1 MKSKFFIQSFLIAL
15 ALTFSITLSAQT
27 ICTEIVVPNI
37 ITPNNDGFNDKL
49 VIECIENFPD
59 NELIIFS
66 RWGEI
71 IYHAFGYSNN
81 WDGFAE
87 TNKSELPAGTYI
99 YMLKATV
106 NGEPKTINGSI
117 TIVR

>member
-1 MKSKFFIQSFLIAL
+1 MKATFIIKSILIVVAL
-15 ALTFSITLSAQT
+15 AFATGLSAQT
-27 ICTEIVVPNI
+27 TCTEIVVPNI

-59 NELIIFS
+59 NELTIYS

-71 IYHAFGYSNN
+71 VYHAFGYSNN

-87 TNKSELPAGTYI
+87 TNKSELPAGTYVYI
-99 YMLKATV
+99 LKATV
-106 NGEPKTINGSI
+106 NNEQKTINGSI

>member
-1 MKSKFFIQSFLIAL
+1 MTSKFIIKSILFAGV
-15 ALTFSITLSAQT
+15 LTISARLSAQT
-27 ICTEIVVPNI
+27 TCTEIVVPNI

-59 NELIIFS
+59 NELTIFS

-71 IYHAFGYSNN
+71 VYHAFGYSNN

-87 TNKSELPAGTYI
+87 TNKSELPSGTYV

-106 NGEPKTINGSI
+106 NNEQKTINGSI